1 MGKKFLMFPTATTRK
16 DAAGSDGKDYV
27 FTDWQPVGKFYNRNQ
42 RKTHDNYMIFKNYF
56 RETGLTS

>member
-1 MGKKFLMFPTATTRK
+1 MFPTATTRK